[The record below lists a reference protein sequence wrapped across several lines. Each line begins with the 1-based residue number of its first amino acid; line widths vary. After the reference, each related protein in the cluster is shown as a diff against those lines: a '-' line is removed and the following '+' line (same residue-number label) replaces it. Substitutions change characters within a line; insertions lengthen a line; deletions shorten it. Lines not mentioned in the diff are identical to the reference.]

1 MENLKFNKAG
11 YLMSLAMAMMI
22 PVSTVNAA
30 LISSASD
37 ASLAGANV
45 IDFTGTA
52 LGVYTA
58 ITVEDVTFTAANAHL
73 QIDNTYQ
80 AYNQQG
86 IYLDNGTYNDNGFSS
101 LRLDFAGGTDA
112 FGFTWGMAES
122 FATWTLAAY
131 DASNTLIESYILPS
145 TGASSAGEFYG
156 ISAAGASYATLSWSG
171 SYDWVAIDNVT
182 YTHENT
188 AAVPEPGTLALF
200 GLGLAGLAVGFKRKK
215 TA

>member
-1 MENLKFNKAG
+1 
-11 YLMSLAMAMMI
+11 MSLAIAMVV

-30 LISSASD
+30 FISSAGD

-52 LGVYTA
+52 LGSYTT
-58 ITVEDVTFTAANAHL
+58 ITVEDVTFTAANNHL

-80 AYNQQG
+80 GYNQQG
-86 IYLDNGTYNDNGFSS
+86 VYLDNGTYGNTGFSS

-122 FATWTLAAY
+122 FATWSLAAY
-131 DASNTLIESYILPS
+131 NASNVLLETYILPS
-145 TGASSAGEFYG
+145 TGGSSAGEFFG
-156 ISAAGASYATLSWSG
+156 ISAAGTSYATLTWNG

-182 YTHENT
+182 YTHET
-188 AAVPEPGTLALF
+188 AAAVPEPGTLALF
-200 GLGLAGLAVGFKRKK
+200 GLGLAGLAFGIKRKK
-215 TA
+215 TV